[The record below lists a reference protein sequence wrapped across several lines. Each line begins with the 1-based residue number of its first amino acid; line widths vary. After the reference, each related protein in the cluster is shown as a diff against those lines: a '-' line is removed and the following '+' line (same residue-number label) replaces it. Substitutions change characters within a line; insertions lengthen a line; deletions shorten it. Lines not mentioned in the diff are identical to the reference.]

1 MEEYKIF
8 LAIGVALLC
17 GLLAD
22 ELGRRTPLPRVT
34 VLILLGVF
42 AGESFLGIIPS
53 GLSEWYG
60 FLATLALTM
69 VAFLLGGR
77 LSLGTLRGHGK
88 EILLVSLSVVSITVL
103 FVGTGLILLG
113 VPFEMAIVLA
123 GIATA
128 TAPAATQDVV
138 KQTGAKG
145 PFTDTLL
152 GVVAID
158 DAWGLMLFSFL
169 LIAATA
175 TSGQV
180 SPEVLYFGLRDIG
193 SAVAIGVVIG
203 LPAAYLTG
211 RLKDGEPIQS
221 EALGVVF
228 LCAGTALWLDV
239 SFLLAGIAAG
249 ATVVNVARHHA
260 RSFHEIEHVEWP
272 FMVLFFVLAGATLD
286 LGSMQ
291 TIGWMGVSYIVLR
304 IVARYAGG
312 WLGSAMAGSP
322 QLRRRWIGLALVPQ
336 AGVALGMALVAGEH
350 LPEYKERLLAI
361 TVGTT
366 VFFEILGPI
375 LTQAALRKVGETN
388 RFD

>member
-1 MEEYKIF
+1 MEQYQIF
-8 LAIGVALLC
+8 LGIGAALLC

-22 ELGRRTPLPRVT
+22 EVGRRTPVPRVT
-34 VLILLGVF
+34 VLILIGVVS
-42 AGESFLGIIPS
+42 GESVFGFIPK
-53 GLSEWYG
+53 EATQWYD
-60 FLATLALTM
+60 FMATIALTM

-77 LSLGTLRGHGK
+77 LSLSTLKGHGK
-88 EILLVSLSVVSITVL
+88 EILLVSLIVVSVTVVL
-103 FVGTGLILLG
+103 VGTGLILLG

-128 TAPAATQDVV
+128 TAPAATRDVV

-169 LIAATA
+169 LIAAA
-175 TSGQV
+175 ANSGV
-180 SPEVLYFGLRDIG
+180 ANLELIYAGLRDI
-193 SAVAIGVVIG
+193 AVAVTIGVGIG

-239 SFLLAGIAAG
+239 SFLLAGIVAG

-260 RSFHEIEHVEWP
+260 RPFHEIEHVEWP

-286 LGSMQ
+286 LRSMQ
-291 TIGWMGVSYIVLR
+291 LIGWMGVAYISLR
-304 IVARYAGG
+304 LVARYVGG
-312 WLGSAMAGSP
+312 WLGSSMAGSLP
-322 QLRRRWIGLALVPQ
+322 VTRDWIGLALVPQ
-336 AGVALGMALVAGEH
+336 AGVALGMALVAGQH
-350 LPEYKERLLAI
+350 LPQYRDSLLAI

-375 LTQAALRKVGETN
+375 LTYVALKKTGESN
-388 RFD
+388 R

>member
-1 MEEYKIF
+1 MQEYQIF
-8 LAIGVALLC
+8 LAIGGALLC
-17 GLLAD
+17 GLVAD

-42 AGESFLGIIPS
+42 AGDAFLGIIPS

-60 FLATLALTM
+60 FLATVALTM

-77 LSLGTLRGHGK
+77 LSLSMLKEHGK

-103 FVGTGLILLG
+103 FVGAGLVLLG
-113 VPFEMAIVLA
+113 VPFEMALVLA

-145 PFTDTLL
+145 PFTETLL

-169 LIAATA
+169 LIAAAT
-175 TSGQV
+175 TSGHA
-180 SPEVLYFGLRDIG
+180 SPEGLYSGLCDIG
-193 SAVAIGVVIG
+193 IAVAIGVVIG

-260 RSFHEIEHVEWP
+260 RPFHEIEHVEWP

-286 LGSMQ
+286 FASMQ
-291 TIGWMGVSYIVLR
+291 TIGWMGISYIVLR
-304 IVARYAGG
+304 LIARYAGG
-312 WLGSAMAGSP
+312 WLGSTLAGSP
-322 QLRRRWIGLALVPQ
+322 PIRRRWIGLALVPQ
-336 AGVALGMALVAGEH
+336 AGVALGMALIAGER
-350 LPEYKERLLAI
+350 LPEYRESLLAI
-361 TVGTT
+361 AVGTT
-366 VFFEILGPI
+366 VVFEILGPI
-375 LTQAALRKVGETN
+375 LTQAALRKVGEIN
-388 RFD
+388 RVD

>member
-1 MEEYKIF
+1 MQEYQIF
-8 LAIGVALLC
+8 LAIGGALLC
-17 GLLAD
+17 GLVAD
-22 ELGRRTPLPRVT
+22 EFGRRTPLPRVT

-42 AGESFLGIIPS
+42 AGDAFLGIIPS
-53 GLSEWYG
+53 ELNEWYG
-60 FLATLALTM
+60 FLATVALTM

-77 LSLGTLRGHGK
+77 LSLSTLKEHGK
-88 EILLVSLSVVSITVL
+88 EILLVSLSVVSITVF
-103 FVGTGLILLG
+103 FVGAGLILLG

-169 LIAATA
+169 LIAAAT
-175 TSGQV
+175 TSGNA
-180 SPEVLYFGLRDIG
+180 SPEGLYSGVRDIG
-193 SAVAIGVVIG
+193 IAVAIGVIIG

-211 RLKDGEPIQS
+211 RLKKGEPIQS

-249 ATVVNVARHHA
+249 ATVVNFARHHA
-260 RSFHEIEHVEWP
+260 RPFHEIEHVEWP

-286 LGSMQ
+286 FASMQ
-291 TIGWMGVSYIVLR
+291 TIGWVGISYIVLR
-304 IVARYAGG
+304 LIARYAGG
-312 WLGSAMAGSP
+312 WLGSTLAGSP
-322 QLRRRWIGLALVPQ
+322 PIRRRWIGLALVPQ
-336 AGVALGMALVAGEH
+336 AGVALGMALVAGER
-350 LPEYKERLLAI
+350 LPEYRESLLAI
-361 TVGTT
+361 AVGTT
-366 VFFEILGPI
+366 VVFEILGPI
-375 LTQAALRKVGETN
+375 LTQAALRKVGEIN
-388 RFD
+388 RFG

>member
-1 MEEYKIF
+1 MQEYQIF
-8 LAIGVALLC
+8 LGIGAALLF

-34 VLILLGVF
+34 VLILLGAF

-53 GLSEWYG
+53 GLNEWYG
-60 FLATLALTM
+60 FLATVALTM

-77 LSLGTLRGHGK
+77 LSLSMLKEHGK
-88 EILLVSLSVVSITVL
+88 EILLVSLSVVSITVV
-103 FVGTGLILLG
+103 FVGAGLVLLG
-113 VPFEMAIVLA
+113 VPFEMALVLA

-145 PFTDTLL
+145 PFTETLL

-169 LIAATA
+169 LIAAAT
-175 TSGQV
+175 TSGYA
-180 SPEVLYFGLRDIG
+180 SPEGLSSGVRDIG
-193 SAVAIGVVIG
+193 IAVSIGVVIG

-211 RLKDGEPIQS
+211 RLKTGEPIQS

-260 RSFHEIEHVEWP
+260 RPFHEIEHVEWP

-286 LGSMQ
+286 FASLQ
-291 TIGWMGVSYIVLR
+291 TIGWVGISYIVLR
-304 IVARYAGG
+304 LIARYAGG
-312 WLGSAMAGSP
+312 WLGSTLAGSP
-322 QLRRRWIGLALVPQ
+322 PIRRRWIGLALVPQ
-336 AGVALGMALVAGEH
+336 AGVALGMALVAGER
-350 LPEYKERLLAI
+350 LPEYRESLLAI
-361 TVGTT
+361 AVGTT
-366 VFFEILGPI
+366 VVFEILGPI
-375 LTQAALRKVGETN
+375 LTQAALRKVGEIN
-388 RFD
+388 RFG

>member
-1 MEEYKIF
+1 MEEYQIF

-34 VLILLGVF
+34 VLILLGVL
-42 AGESFLGIIPS
+42 AGESFLGIVPS
-53 GLSEWYG
+53 GLNELYD
-60 FLATLALTM
+60 FLAAIALTM

-77 LSLGTLRGHGK
+77 LSLGTLNGHGK

-103 FVGTGLILLG
+103 LVGVGLVLLG

-152 GVVAID
+152 GIVAID

-169 LIAATA
+169 LVAAA
-175 TSGQV
+175 GTSGQV
-180 SPEVLYFGLRDIG
+180 TPEVWYGGLRDIG
-193 SAVAIGVVIG
+193 VAVAVGVGIG
-203 LPAAYLTG
+203 LPAAHLTG

-228 LCAGTALWLDV
+228 LCAGTALWLEV

-260 RSFHEIEHVEWP
+260 RPFHEIEHVEWP
-272 FMVLFFVLAGATLD
+272 FMVLFFVLAGATLN
-286 LGSMQ
+286 LGSLQ
-291 TIGWMGVSYIVLR
+291 AIGWMGASYMVLR
-304 IVARYAGG
+304 MVARYAGG
-312 WLGSAMAGSP
+312 WLGSSMAGSA
-322 QLRRRWIGLALVPQ
+322 QLTRHWIGLALVPQ

-350 LPEYKERLLAI
+350 LPQYRESLLAI
-361 TVGTT
+361 AVGTT
-366 VFFEILGPI
+366 VLFEIVGPV
-375 LTQAALRKVGETN
+375 LTRVALKKVGESN
-388 RFD
+388 R

>member
-1 MEEYKIF
+1 MEQYQIF
-8 LAIGVALLC
+8 LGVGAALLC

-22 ELGRRTPLPRVT
+22 ELGRRTPIPRVT
-34 VLILLGVF
+34 VLILIGVL
-42 AGESFLGIIPS
+42 AGESFLGIIPNE
-53 GLSEWYG
+53 LTQWYD
-60 FLATLALTM
+60 FMATIALTM

-77 LSLGTLRGHGK
+77 LSLSTLKGHGK
-88 EILLVSLSVVSITVL
+88 EILFVSLSVVSVTVVL
-103 FVGTGLILLG
+103 VAGGLIMLG

-169 LIAATA
+169 LIAAA
-175 TSGQV
+175 ANSGLA
-180 SPEVLYFGLRDIG
+180 SLELMHAGFRDIAL
-193 SAVAIGVVIG
+193 AVAIGVGIG
-203 LPAAYLTG
+203 LPAAHLTG

-249 ATVVNVARHHA
+249 ATVVNVAQHHA
-260 RSFHEIEHVEWP
+260 RPFHEIEHVEWP

-286 LGSMQ
+286 LGSMR
-291 TIGWMGVSYIVLR
+291 TIGWIGIAYISLR
-304 IVARYAGG
+304 IGARYVGG
-312 WLGSAMAGSP
+312 SLGSSMAGSTK
-322 QLRRRWIGLALVPQ
+322 LTRRWIGLALVPQ
-336 AGVALGMALVAGEH
+336 AGVALGMALVAG
-350 LPEYKERLLAI
+350 
-361 TVGTT
+361 
-366 VFFEILGPI
+366 
-375 LTQAALRKVGETN
+375 
-388 RFD
+388 

>member
-1 MEEYKIF
+1 MQEYQIF
-8 LAIGVALLC
+8 LAIGGALLC
-17 GLLAD
+17 GLVAD
-22 ELGRRTPLPRVT
+22 EFGRRTPLPRVT

-42 AGESFLGIIPS
+42 AGDAFLGIIPS
-53 GLSEWYG
+53 ELNEWYG
-60 FLATLALTM
+60 FLATVALTM

-77 LSLGTLRGHGK
+77 LSLSTLKEHGK
-88 EILLVSLSVVSITVL
+88 EILLVSLSVVSITVF
-103 FVGTGLILLG
+103 FVGAGLILLG

-169 LIAATA
+169 LIAAAT
-175 TSGQV
+175 TSGNA
-180 SPEVLYFGLRDIG
+180 SPEGLYSGVRDIG
-193 SAVAIGVVIG
+193 IAVAIGVIIG

-211 RLKDGEPIQS
+211 RLKKGEPIQS

-249 ATVVNVARHHA
+249 ATVVNFARHHA
-260 RSFHEIEHVEWP
+260 RPVFRSRRGHAGFRKHADNRVGGHLVYCVAANRQVRRWMAGVDP
-272 FMVLFFVLAGATLD
+272 CRLTTNQAPLDRAGPGAT
-286 LGSMQ
+286 GRRG
-291 TIGWMGVSYIVLR
+291 IGHG
-304 IVARYAGG
+304 
-312 WLGSAMAGSP
+312 AGS
-322 QLRRRWIGLALVPQ
+322 W
-336 AGVALGMALVAGEH
+336 
-350 LPEYKERLLAI
+350 
-361 TVGTT
+361 
-366 VFFEILGPI
+366 
-375 LTQAALRKVGETN
+375 
-388 RFD
+388 

>member
-8 LAIGVALLC
+8 LAIGGALLC

-34 VLILLGVF
+34 VLILLGVV

-53 GLSEWYG
+53 ELSEWYD
-60 FLATLALTM
+60 FLATIALTM

-77 LSLGTLRGHGK
+77 LSLSTLRGHGK

-113 VPFEMAIVLA
+113 VPFEMAIVLG

-193 SAVAIGVVIG
+193 SAVAIGVIIG
-203 LPAAYLTG
+203 LPAALLTG

-260 RSFHEIEHVEWP
+260 RPFHEIEHVEWP
-272 FMVLFFVLAGATLD
+272 FMVLFFVLAGAALD
-286 LGSMQ
+286 FKSMQ
-291 TIGWMGVSYIVLR
+291 TIGWVGVSYIVLR
-304 IVARYAGG
+304 IAARYAGG
-312 WLGSAMAGSP
+312 WLGSTMAGSP

-375 LTQAALRKVGETN
+375 LTHAALRKVGEIN